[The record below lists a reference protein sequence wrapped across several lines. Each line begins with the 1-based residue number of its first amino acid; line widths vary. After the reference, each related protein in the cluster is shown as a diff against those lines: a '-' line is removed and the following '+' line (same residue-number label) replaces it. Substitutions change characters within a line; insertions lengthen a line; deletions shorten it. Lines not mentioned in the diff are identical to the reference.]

1 MKIMY
6 SETERQY
13 HLRVLN
19 SILVMTIILTRKVAI
34 SDALPLEVAVLPVF
48 RDFSHKDHIAI

>member
-13 HLRVLN
+13 HLKVLN

-34 SDALPLEVAVLPVF
+34 SDALPLEVAAPSL
-48 RDFSHKDHIAI
+48 S